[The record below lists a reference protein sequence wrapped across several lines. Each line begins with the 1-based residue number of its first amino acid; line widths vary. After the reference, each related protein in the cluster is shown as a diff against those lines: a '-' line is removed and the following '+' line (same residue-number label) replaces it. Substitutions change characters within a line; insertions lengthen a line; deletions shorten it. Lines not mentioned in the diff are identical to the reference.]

1 MEFPIWATLLVAFCA
16 PALLVVSVLVLV
28 CCVCPRGE
36 SVGCLVDSHI
46 VPHTGRPGQVK
57 EDAEEYTLT
66 PTLHRETPQ
75 AVALHE
81 RGSSRKGAVSPLAAL
96 TCENQPQ
103 LLNQLELEL
112 NQLEMRLSKLV
123 DEETRVSWALKE
135 SQSSNSVPNPEEL
148 SPREENNDATA
159 GLLSVLTI
167 EEQIEV
173 AKRQSNPSRA
183 AKAVFSVSPDLP
195 YRCAKP
201 ALDPKPGDLRL
212 IVLDGANVA
221 HARGIPYN
229 FSVKRLLVAY
239 NYFKENGHDV
249 VIFLPRR
256 LYLCAKPEDQVIL
269 NALEEREVL
278 CLVQDLAYDD
288 WFIIEHAHQNQG
300 VIISND
306 KYRDVL
312 ETNPEWCEQILKRT
326 LQFTWAPDK
335 IMIARDPFGK
345 NGPSLDQVLR
355 H

>member
-36 SVGCLVDSHI
+36 SVGCLVDSHRG
-46 VPHTGRPGQVK
+46 PHTGRRGQVK

-66 PTLHRETPQ
+66 PTIHRKTPQ
-75 AVALHE
+75 AVALHGRE
-81 RGSSRKGAVSPLAAL
+81 SSKKGTCKTVSAFPLAPL
-96 TCENQPQ
+96 TCENQPK
-103 LLNQLELEL
+103 LLNPEL
-112 NQLEMRLSKLV
+112 RLSKLV
-123 DEETRVSWALKE
+123 DEETRVSLALKE
-135 SQSSNSVPNPEEL
+135 SQSSNSVPTPEEL
-148 SPREENNDATA
+148 SPREEKNDATA
-159 GLLSVLTI
+159 SLLSVLTI

-195 YRCAKP
+195 YRRAKP
-201 ALDPKPGDLRL
+201 APDPKPGDLRL

-256 LYLCAKPEDQVIL
+256 LYLCAKPDDQVIL

-300 VIISND
+300 IIISND

-312 ETNPEWCEQILKRT
+312 ETNPEWCDQILKRT